1 MRRYQV
7 VWCVDRWVGLATRGK
22 FVTLA
27 SLFWTWGLIAAVCT
41 AGCAIAR
48 LVGQGLDAAET
59 ERSRRQW
66 KLMCEELDLE
76 DLAARET
83 MESAT

>member
-1 MRRYQV
+1 M
-7 VWCVDRWVGLATRGK
+7 
-22 FVTLA
+22 TLA

-83 MESAT
+83 MESAPSSESPVAAFGVHRARE